1 MWNAGEEAIHED
13 TQAAGPEQRLCN
25 ANTWSIQKI
34 SYVLL
39 GRLFDQ
45 RIPNNKI
52 LGLYKP
58 IVESEMC
65 SLYLV
70 ITHLSNLLKI

>member
-1 MWNAGEEAIHED
+1 MWNAGEEAIRED

-25 ANTWSIQKI
+25 ANTWSIQKM
-34 SYVLL
+34 SQVLL

-52 LGLYKP
+52 LGL
-58 IVESEMC
+58 
-65 SLYLV
+65 
-70 ITHLSNLLKI
+70 